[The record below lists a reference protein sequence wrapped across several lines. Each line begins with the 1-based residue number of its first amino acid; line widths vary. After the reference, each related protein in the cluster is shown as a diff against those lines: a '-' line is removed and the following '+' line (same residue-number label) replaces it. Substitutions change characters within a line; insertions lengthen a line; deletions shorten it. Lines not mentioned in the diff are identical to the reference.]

1 MSIAGKQVLFIS
13 YNGMLDPLGESQV
26 IPYLKELSKLGAQF
40 TLLSY
45 ERDHA
50 FSPEGQQRCESL
62 RTELAG
68 SEIEWHWL
76 RYHKRPSIPAT
87 AFDVAA
93 GVRFASR
100 LIRKK
105 KI

>member
-13 YNGMLDPLGESQV
+13 YNGMLDPLGQSQV

-50 FSPEGQQRCESL
+50 FGPEGQQRCKVCAPDWPNPGLSGTGCVITNGRRFRRRLSMWRLVCAL
-62 RTELAG
+62 RAG
-68 SEIEWHWL
+68 
-76 RYHKRPSIPAT
+76 
-87 AFDVAA
+87 
-93 GVRFASR
+93 
-100 LIRKK
+100 
-105 KI
+105 